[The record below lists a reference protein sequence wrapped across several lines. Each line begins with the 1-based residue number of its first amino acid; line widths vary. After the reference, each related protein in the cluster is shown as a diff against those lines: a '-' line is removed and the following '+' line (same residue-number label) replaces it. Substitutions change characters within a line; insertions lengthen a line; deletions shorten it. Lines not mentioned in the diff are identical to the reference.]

1 METVTRQYSK
11 RLFAIILFFMA
22 MLLLLLNASIYVGLD
37 RLSMHVAAMSQAS
50 GKHGVSDVAA
60 WLAAGRHL
68 WMVYGMPVTAAAFLL
83 TGLGIWLLAKRSLAK
98 LAAKSNVR
106 KITPKGLEPVSSHD
120 TVTMDRTEKA
130 QEDRLM
136 FFHLLTV
143 LQREGRLMD
152 FFSENL
158 DTYQD
163 DQIGAAVRSI
173 HENCRKAI
181 EKRIAPKAVIEKSE
195 GDPVTIEPGFDP
207 NTVTLTGNVTGKP
220 PFQGVLRHRGWRAGK
235 IELPTLAAR
244 QNPEIIAPAEVE
256 IL

>member
-1 METVTRQYSK
+1 METLTRQYSK
-11 RLFAIILFFMA
+11 RLFAIIFFFILILF
-22 MLLLLLNASIYVGLD
+22 LLLDGAIYVGFN
-37 RLSMHVAAMSQAS
+37 RLSMHVAAMTQTA
-50 GKHGVSDVAA
+50 GKNFVSDVAA
-60 WLAAGRHL
+60 KLAAGRHL
-68 WMVYGMPVTAAAFLL
+68 WVVYGMPVTAAGFLL
-83 TGLGIWLLAKRSLAK
+83 TGLVIWLLAKRSLTK
-98 LAAKSNVR
+98 LVGKSNVK
-106 KITPKGLEPVSSHD
+106 KIKPKRLEPVSKKD
-120 TVTMDRTEKA
+120 TVALDRAEKT

-136 FFHLLTV
+136 FFHLLAV

-158 DTYQD
+158 ESYQD

-181 EKRIAPKAVIEKSE
+181 EKRVAPKPVIDQSE

-207 NTVTLTGNVTGKP
+207 NTVTLTGNVTGQP